1 MNPLVSIVVP
11 TYNSERILE
20 FCLRSLVN
28 QSYNDIEII
37 VVDGFSREKLLIA
50 ERYHSSDAGAKTKSL
65 EGKNTQGATFI
76 RADLKILAWNY
87 RYFEFQRIRRKLW
100 NCSLKL

>member
-37 VVDGFSREKLLIA
+37 VVDGFSRE
-50 ERYHSSDAGAKTKSL
+50 
-65 EGKNTQGATFI
+65 
-76 RADLKILAWNY
+76 
-87 RYFEFQRIRRKLW
+87 
-100 NCSLKL
+100 NC